1 MNITVYV
8 PIGLVNIP
16 HTVEIDDEGVSNV
29 ESIIQKVN
37 ECLED
42 AGENWLSEY
51 SSKMIDVDEDGEGEI
66 NLSSPIDKNKSYLV
80 YYVKN

>member
-1 MNITVYV
+1 MNITVYL

-37 ECLED
+37 EC
-42 AGENWLSEY
+42 
-51 SSKMIDVDEDGEGEI
+51 
-66 NLSSPIDKNKSYLV
+66 
-80 YYVKN
+80 

>member
-1 MNITVYV
+1 MNV
-8 PIGLVNIP
+8 
-16 HTVEIDDEGVSNV
+16 
-29 ESIIQKVN
+29 
-37 ECLED
+37 ED

>member
-16 HTVEIDDEGVSNV
+16 HTVEIDEEGVSNV

-37 ECLED
+37 EFIENI
-42 AGENWLSEY
+42 GGNWLPEY
-51 SSKMIDVDEDGEGEI
+51 STKMIDIDDDGEGEI
-66 NLSSPIDKNKSYLV
+66 ILSSPIDKNKSYLV